1 MPELIKNTIVFLS
14 AHPILLIVFGY
25 FCLNFKECNWNTPS
39 VFQNDAIQVH
49 TMATTLLIICASIFS
64 WGADKAWVIFM
75 FGLMVW
81 LMLWSIVFWVLLEFK
96 KQNLGKIQKILKVGK
111 VIAGTSICI
120 FSIWASI
127 IIVTAIIHKI

>member
-1 MPELIKNTIVFLS
+1 MKNTIQEGNQYMPELIKNTIVFLS

-64 WGADKAWVIFM
+64 WGGRQSVGHFYVWFN
-75 FGLMVW
+75 GLANAMEHSGVNVKSGVW
-81 LMLWSIVFWVLLEFK
+81 L
-96 KQNLGKIQKILKVGK
+96 
-111 VIAGTSICI
+111 
-120 FSIWASI
+120 
-127 IIVTAIIHKI
+127 H